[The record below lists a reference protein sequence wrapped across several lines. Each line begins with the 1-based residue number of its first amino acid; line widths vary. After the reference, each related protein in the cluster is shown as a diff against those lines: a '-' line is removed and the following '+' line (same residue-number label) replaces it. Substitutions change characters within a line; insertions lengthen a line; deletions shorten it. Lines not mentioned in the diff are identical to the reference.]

1 MRTPGIWQVT
11 DGWGKVGKG
20 VSVYVRSVEGKP
32 VVSPIGGCH
41 LTDDEAEANA
51 RLIAAAPELLEA
63 LKAIVNAWLSPKEKA
78 ALTYQMCEA
87 ARDAIAKAEGQ

>member
-1 MRTPGIWQVT
+1 VRTPGIWQVT

-41 LTDDEAEANA
+41 LPDDEAQANA
-51 RLIAAAPELLEA
+51 WLIAAAPELLEA
-63 LKAIVNAWLSPKEKA
+63 LKLALSYTLA
-78 ALTYQMCEA
+78 TQLMDTQAVQQMI
-87 ARDAIAKAEGQ
+87 DAIAKAEGR